1 MLAGGGPTS
10 ATPLLA
16 EVPRS
21 EVASERMPRRALAYC
36 LRVCGCVGHL
46 PSQSVGG
53 VGARDGVEPSGGTK
67 LPELLN
73 GHVPEELRKPYQP
86 PPADCR
92 VLGLPG
98 SEPARPDALN
108 VRKQDQPTHAPWSFP
123 SHF

>member
-1 MLAGGGPTS
+1 
-10 ATPLLA
+10 
-16 EVPRS
+16 
-21 EVASERMPRRALAYC
+21 MPRRALAYC